1 MIGLFKQFRKGVK
14 EIGILDYFKRNKEPD
29 KVEETDTINKYLKEV
44 EEKVTPEKLLG
55 IATLTGC
62 IDKLTD
68 TVASLP
74 IELYKIDNGEVKPVP
89 HDRRVYLLNDDT
101 GDALNGFELKKAL
114 VNDYLLFGNGY
125 AYINRKLN
133 TIQSLHY
140 IKQSDISALEH
151 CDPIFKH
158 NEFNIGGN
166 TYQDYQLIKVLRK
179 TKNGATGTG
188 ILTENFD
195 LLKLVYMSAV
205 YEYLLVSSGGNKKGF
220 IKAQNK
226 LSKEAIE
233 DLKAQWN
240 NMYNNNKSNCVVLNN
255 GLDFQESANTSV
267 EMQLNENKKTNS
279 LEICKICG
287 VPEKILNGT
296 CTYEEYQSFIKVSIL
311 PLLSMLE
318 TSLNVSLLNNI
329 ERTSYYFKFN
339 TKELMKADIEKRYK
353 AYGEAVK
360 SGILQID
367 EIRYEED
374 LKPLGLEFIKLGL
387 QDVLYN
393 PNTKEIY
400 TPNTNKTANT
410 EHLERGDNENENRGK
425 E

>member
-1 MIGLFKQFRKGVK
+1 MND
-14 EIGILDYFKRNKEPD
+14 IGIRDFFKFKRAAAP
-29 KVEETDTINKYLKEV
+29 EENEESENINKYITEIA
-44 EEKVTPEKLLG
+44 ENVTPEKLLG

-74 IELYKIDNGEVKPVP
+74 IELYKVENGEVKPVP
-89 HDRRVYLLNDDT
+89 NDRRVYLLNDDT
-101 GDALNGFELKKAL
+101 GDTLNGFELKKGL
-114 VNDYLLFGNGY
+114 IHDYLLFGNGY
-125 AYINRKLN
+125 AYINRNLN
-133 TIQSLHY
+133 TIKSIHY
-140 IKQSDISALEH
+140 VDQADVSPLKH
-151 CDPIFKH
+151 YDPIFKH

-179 TKNGATGTG
+179 TKEGASGIG
-188 ILTENFD
+188 ILTENFEV
-195 LLKLVYMSAV
+195 LKLIYMSMI
-205 YEYLLVSSGGNKKGF
+205 YENLLVSSGGNKKGF
-220 IKAQNK
+220 IKSQSK
-226 LSKEAIE
+226 LSKEAIAE
-233 DLKAQWN
+233 LKEQWN

-255 GLDFQESANTSV
+255 GLEFQESANTSV

-318 TSLNVSLLNNI
+318 TALNVALLSNN
-329 ERTSYYFKFN
+329 EKESYYFKFN
-339 TKELMKADIEKRYK
+339 TKELMKADIEKRMSAYSK
-353 AYGEAVK
+353 AVSK
-360 SGILQID
+360 GIMQID
-367 EIRYEED
+367 EVRFEED
-374 LKPLGLEFIKLGL
+374 LKPLGLDFIKLGL

-410 EHLERGDNENENRGK
+410 NHLERGENDHEDRDK

>member
-1 MIGLFKQFRKGVK
+1 MRI
-14 EIGILDYFKRNKEPD
+14 IGIRDFFKRNKEP
-29 KVEETDTINKYLKEV
+29 ESQTENINKYLKEV
-44 EEKVTPEKLLG
+44 EENITHEKVLG

-62 IDKLTD
+62 IEKLTD

-74 IELYKIDNGEVKPVP
+74 IELYKVENDEVKSVSN
-89 HDRRVYLLNDDT
+89 DRRVYLLNDDT

-114 VNDYLLFGNGY
+114 VNDYLLYGNGY

-133 TIQSLHY
+133 TIQSIHY

-151 CDPIFKH
+151 YDPIFKH
-158 NEFNIGGN
+158 NEFHIGGN
-166 TYQDYQLIKVLRK
+166 TYKDYQLIKVLRK

-220 IKAQNK
+220 IKSQSK
-226 LSKEAIE
+226 LSPESIANLKE
-233 DLKAQWN
+233 QWE

-255 GLDFQESANTSV
+255 GLEFQESANTSV
-267 EMQLNENKKTNS
+267 EMQLNENKKTNA

-311 PLLSMLE
+311 PLLAMIE
-318 TSLNVSLLNNI
+318 TSLNVALLSHN
-329 ERTSYYFKFN
+329 ERDSYYFKFN
-339 TKELMKADIEKRYK
+339 TKELMKADIEKRMT
-353 AYGEAVK
+353 AYGDAVK
-360 SGILQID
+360 AGIMQID
-367 EIRYEED
+367 EVRYQED
-374 LKPLGLEFIKLGL
+374 LKPLGLDFIKLGL

-400 TPNTNKTANT
+400 TPNTGKHANT
-410 EHLERGDNENENRGK
+410 DNLEGGEFENED
-425 E
+425 